1 MKFKRIDEDTV
12 CCLLTEEDIQEY
24 GLETQDFLMDRE
36 KVHGFLETIV
46 EQAKEEVGYESRSG
60 MLAMQIAV
68 LPDNGVAITFSEKE
82 EDNVRNMIEQIM
94 SGNKMLDDIAGRFM
108 QEREKAEK
116 KVEKTSKN
124 ADSYIYCFD
133 NFEILENFCNRIQID
148 KPIKSR
154 LYKDKEKNKF
164 YLLLRKG
171 KLSKKEFEFVE
182 QLASEFATFISNQ
195 NARIM
200 YMEEHYQCM
209 IKKKAVNVIQS
220 M

>member
-12 CCLLTEEDIQEY
+12 CCLLTEEDIQDY

-36 KVHGFLETIV
+36 KVHGFLETLV

-94 SGNKMLDDIAGRFM
+94 NGNKMLDDIAGRFM
-108 QEREKAEK
+108 EEREKAEK
-116 KVEKTSKN
+116 ASRN
-124 ADSYIYCFD
+124 ADSYIYCFE
-133 NFEILENFCNRIQID
+133 NFETLENFCNRIQID

-182 QLASEFATFISNQ
+182 QLASEFAAFISNQ